1 MKSLTMLIVALLLT
15 TASLQAE
22 QIFVLFDGTCGD
34 RVQYEQAV
42 AAQPRLNYFAY
53 HFAFQGGDRLMLET
67 GTEGATVQNYLPQG
81 YLYCGDPRLNL
92 ELANRVN
99 GGVDQVFILL
109 PATNNQYIIQPVVM
123 ASTLQRRGANFT
135 YSSPLSSYQF
145 DTENGIIGENLA
157 FENEGA
163 RVYFE
168 GRENSP
174 CTGIYLF
181 RQLKP
186 GASYPVIDFKVA
198 PELGVYERRLGSDGI
213 STSGGVIAVREV
225 NGIPVNNYLASIC
238 ATVTAEANT
247 PAPTPAPQAYGQS
260 QQPAP
265 QAYGTQQPQPQQPYY
280 GNNPQPESQAY
291 AQANPPAPA
300 PMTTIT
306 HTVSKGETLFGIS
319 RKYGTTVHV
328 VQTSNNL
335 SNNVVYP
342 GQKLSFEVPAQTGP
356 ANATAL
362 SPSVPTTPYNAG
374 PVATSNPGAPQ
385 PTPYSTAPATP
396 QAYGT
401 ATQESRGGQT
411 AVYGE
416 DIHIVQPGET
426 VASVALKYGFTSAK
440 FREINELGPKDIA
453 QVGQQLKTS
462 NCNCPVPAPEA
473 PATEQPA
480 AYGNQA
486 PATPQ
491 AYGQPAVA
499 SPQAYGQP
507 AVATPQ
513 AYGQPAVANPQAY
526 GQASSPAATPQA
538 YRTPEGYQAPQ
549 TAPVPAATTPQVPA
563 PTTITNNPNFGQYV
577 PNAAAPP
584 SATMG
589 QLEGRGSATPAVS
602 NPATYNARPAPATAP
617 GTSPN
622 TYQYTSPQPVPNA
635 YGTPVGATAP
645 APAQPAANRS
655 FHLVQEGESL
665 FSIARRYGL
674 TTEQL
679 RALNKL
685 DTGGVI
691 VPFQKLYVN

>member
-1 MKSLTMLIVALLLT
+1 MYQVKTNLLHQNDPKMKSLTTLIVALLLT

-42 AAQPRLNYFAY
+42 AAQPRMNYFAY
-53 HFAFQGGDRLMLET
+53 HFSFQGGDRLMLET
-67 GTEGATVQNYLPQG
+67 GTEGTTVQNYLPQG
-81 YLYCGDPRLNL
+81 YVYCGDQRLTL

-109 PATNNQYIIQPVVM
+109 PTANNQYIIQPVVM

-135 YSSPLSSYQF
+135 YSSPLSGYQF

-157 FENEGA
+157 FENDGA
-163 RVYFE
+163 KVYFE
-168 GRENSP
+168 GREASP

-186 GASYPVIDFKVA
+186 GASYPVIDFKIS

-213 STSGGVIAVREV
+213 STSGGVIAVRQV
-225 NGIPVNNYLASIC
+225 NGIPVDDYLASIC
-238 ATVTAEANT
+238 ASVTAQANT
-247 PAPTPAPQAYGQS
+247 PAPAPPAYYGQD
-260 QQPAP
+260 QPAP

-291 AQANPPAPA
+291 VQANPTTPPPVA
-300 PMTTIT
+300 TIT
-306 HTVSKGETLFGIS
+306 HTVAKGETLFSGS
-319 RKYGTTVHV
+319 RRYGTTVNSV
-328 VQTSNNL
+328 KVQNGLTGNT
-335 SNNVVYP
+335 VYP
-342 GQKLSFEVPAQTGP
+342 GQQLSVNTPGTPAPT
-356 ANATAL
+356 NATAL
-362 SPSVPTTPYNAG
+362 NPSVPTTPYNAG
-374 PVATSNPGAPQ
+374 PIASSNPGAAQ
-385 PTPYSTAPATP
+385 PTPYSTSPAAPQP
-396 QAYGT
+396 YGG

-416 DIHIVQPGET
+416 DVHIVQPGET

-440 FREINELGPKDIA
+440 FREVNELGPKDIA

-462 NCNCPVPAPEA
+462 DCNCPLPAPLTPSAE
-473 PATEQPA
+473 PA

-486 PATPQ
+486 PASPQAYGQPAATPQ

-499 SPQAYGQP
+499 A
-507 AVATPQ
+507 
-513 AYGQPAVANPQAY
+513 PQAY
-526 GQASSPAATPQA
+526 GQANTPAATPQA

-549 TAPVPAATTPQVPA
+549 TAPVPAATTPQLPA

-584 SATMG
+584 TATMG
-589 QLEGRGSATPAVS
+589 QLEGRGAAAPAVS
-602 NPATYNARPAPATAP
+602 NPATYNSRPAPAPAP
-617 GTSPN
+617 ATGPS
-622 TYQYTSPQPVPNA
+622 TYQYNSPQPMPNA

-645 APAQPAANRS
+645 PATQPAVNRA

-679 RALNKL
+679 RTLNQL
-685 DTGGVI
+685 NTGGVI